1 MQLCAQAVIP
11 LFGFVMVAASTW
23 IYRRRRD
30 WRSLLF
36 LVGMVLVAGWCLLIS
51 AVIAGV
57 VPLMTIGSAQ

>member
-23 IYRRRRD
+23 THRQRRD

-51 AVIAGV
+51 AIIAGV
-57 VPLMTIGSAQ
+57 VPLGTIAR